1 MEQQLTIPL
10 LKQLQ
15 AEGYTM
21 LVSEQC
27 AGIDETCVVT
37 PQKWDVEEFITGDLA
52 KKQEDFELLI
62 IEDEL
67 LHQCTA
73 EDLKRYRV
81 EL

>member
-1 MEQQLTIPL
+1 MEQQLTMPL

-27 AGIDETCVVT
+27 AGGDESCVLT

-62 IEDEL
+62 IEDAL
-67 LHQCTA
+67 VDCA
-73 EDLKRYRV
+73 AGDLDRFKID
-81 EL
+81 L

>member
-27 AGIDETCVVT
+27 VGGDETCIVT

-52 KKQEDFELLI
+52 KKKEDFELLI
-62 IEDEL
+62 IEDALVDCAAGDLDRFKIEL
-67 LHQCTA
+67 
-73 EDLKRYRV
+73 
-81 EL
+81 